1 MAQPPTRYVSGLSPK
16 PPRGAAA
23 ADQLGLSVAEGSQC
37 LPAGAHE
44 VVNGHPKTKQRENAG
59 LGRAWAWKIWYLHI
73 HCLAITIPVLML
85 FGVYTCIHH
94 F

>member
-1 MAQPPTRYVSGLSPK
+1 MSSG
-16 PPRGAAA
+16 RRAI
-23 ADQLGLSVAEGSQC
+23 
-37 LPAGAHE
+37 E

-73 HCLAITIPVLML
+73 HCLAITIPYYPC
-85 FGVYTCIHH
+85 FDAKNGVYTCIHH